1 VFAQWY
7 LLYGGMQDW
16 NYAWHGDCDLT
27 LELGDEKCPLDS
39 QLERYWGENQEALL
53 AYVEQVTPHTTH
65 HTPDRACA
73 QCVAS
78 LLWGKRVTGA

>member
-53 AYVEQVTPHTTH
+53 AYIEQVTPHTTH
-65 HTPDRACA
+65 HTAPARNAWPHSCG
-73 QCVAS
+73 
-78 LLWGKRVTGA
+78 GKRVTGA